1 MFHQVLSCQFI
12 IGMTRNFIVG
22 YAGVFYEKLLKK
34 GNQPSVIIRYIH
46 EIENIIHSLYNSRNL
61 QLGLFSLCFS
71 FIGMVYY
78 TKDTIM
84 EKGIFYG
91 YTIWVVILIILQSGK
106 KLYKKLNILF
116 NNVIIIIQNSFHFL
130 IIFILVY

>member
-1 MFHQVLSCQFI
+1 
-12 IGMTRNFIVG
+12 MTRNLIVG

-46 EIENIIHSLYNSRNL
+46 EIENIIYSLYYSRNL

-106 KLYKKLNILF
+106 NLENIL
-116 NNVIIIIQNSFHFL
+116 N
-130 IIFILVY
+130 